1 MVFVSYAQNFED
13 VMLWRALR
21 HVEHG
26 FWVDVGAADPD
37 VLSVTRAFSERG
49 WHGINIEPAER
60 PFRLLQQSR
69 VNDINLQVAAGD
81 TLGEVRLFVVDD
93 ANGLTTTDATI
104 AAAHA
109 KNGYRITPVTV
120 SVTTLAEICAEH
132 ITGPV
137 HFLKIDVEGGEKAV
151 IAGADF
157 VRFRPWIVLVEATAP
172 GSEIQ
177 MHAAWEHL
185 LLEAGYSFAY
195 FDGLNRFYLAEEHV
209 AELLPHF
216 QSPPN
221 VFDEFVRAGDMT
233 AEARAAAA
241 EARAAAAEVRT
252 AAAEAAYA
260 SAAAHGAYADS
271 EIEATKRHAAG
282 LEVRANAAEDRVA
295 ALTSS
300 TSWRLTRPMRSIV
313 YRSRRLLGY
322 PSPSPMQSIVY
333 RCRRLL
339 LHPRLGLL
347 LRIAYR
353 TRRLLRHPRLSRP
366 LRIARRVRALLRRAA
381 RHLSSPSAPLQMPE
395 WEMSSFRT
403 LEDEA
408 VMAVRAHAAL
418 TAQACRGHAFK
429 LRA

>member
-1 MVFVSYAQNFED
+1 MAFVSYAQNFED

-21 HVEHG
+21 HVERG

-60 PFRLLQQSR
+60 PFRLLRQSR
-69 VNDINLQVAAGD
+69 PDDINLQVAAGD
-81 TLGEVRLFVVDD
+81 TQGEIRLFVVDD
-93 ANGLTTTDATI
+93 ANGLTTTDAAI

-109 KNGYRITPVTV
+109 EHGYRITPATV
-120 SVTTLAEICAEH
+120 LVTTLAEICAAH
-132 ITGPV
+132 VTGPV

-157 VRFRPWIVLVEATAP
+157 VRFRPWIVLVESTAP
-172 GSEIQ
+172 DSQ
-177 MHAAWEHL
+177 FQTHAEWEHL

-195 FDGLNRFYLAEEHV
+195 FDGLNRFYLAEERA

-221 VFDEFVRAGDMT
+221 VFDDFVRAGDMT
-233 AEARAAAA
+233 AEARTAAA
-241 EARAAAAEVRT
+241 EARTV
-252 AAAEAAYA
+252 AAEAAYA
-260 SAAAHGAYADS
+260 RATARASAADA
-271 EIEATKRHAAG
+271 ETEAAKLHAAY
-282 LEVRANAAEDRVA
+282 LEVRASAAEDRVT

-322 PSPSPMQSIVY
+322 PSPSPMQSIIY

-339 LHPRLGLL
+339 LHPRLSLL

-353 TRRLLRHPRLSRP
+353 TRRLLRHPRLSP
-366 LRIARRVRALLRRAA
+366 LLRIARRVRTLLRRTA
-381 RHLSSPSAPLQMPE
+381 RQVPSLSAPLQMPE
-395 WEMSSFRT
+395 WKMSSFRM

-408 VMAVRAHAAL
+408 VMAVRAQAAL
-418 TAQACRGHAFK
+418 TYAQACRGHAFK
-429 LRA
+429 PRA